1 MQRDPFYCY
10 FKVHLKVQ
18 RAESGSGRGLGYSLF
33 CGSSGL
39 RVSAEGRCGSG
50 QNGSASKDRDP
61 QECGPKEDRP
71 LEMGGAGQHGMS
83 ASLQDPLSF
92 YSTVQSWH
100 HPDGQRQLREPSLRL
115 LPESALLKQVFLLL
129 SASAALEASWALT
142 GSPDG
147 LLVPGWRARA
157 QAQSCSLG
165 CIHCLELRKLLSCPT
180 SLLSL

>member
-1 MQRDPFYCY
+1 MTPSIAILRFI
-10 FKVHLKVQ
+10 LKSKEQ
-18 RAESGSGRGLGYSLF
+18 SRAQGEVWVYSLF

-61 QECGPKEDRP
+61 QECGPKVDRP

-92 YSTVQSWH
+92 YSIVQSWH
-100 HPDGQRQLREPSLRL
+100 HPVGQRQLGEPSLRL